1 MANLGVTFL
10 CLATIAWGGMFP
22 AAKIALA
29 SLDPVTITF
38 VRYFAVSLVLI
49 PFVWGRHGAGW
60 NRAGLA
66 GAALGGVIGIAGFNV
81 LMLYGLQHTTP
92 ERAAVVMALLPLVTG
107 ILRWLI
113 GEERLKALDVVCLST
128 ASLGIFLLVSHGD
141 SSEIWRGSSG
151 GGELMV
157 VGGVVCWACYTII
170 TSRVRS
176 LTAMQYTFAATAAG
190 SLCLA
195 PILAMAEIFGW
206 SAALTISS
214 FKAAAWPLAYMITLG
229 GAVAIF
235 AWSKGVRLVG
245 SLNAA
250 LFINLI
256 PITAFVIGIAA
267 GHSIVTTDLLGGS
280 LVILSLIVHNV
291 VSRSS
296 RTFFSNAPKEKL
308 NALR

>member
-1 MANLGVTFL
+1 MNPVGVTFL

-22 AAKIALA
+22 AAKIALT

-38 VRYFAVSLVLI
+38 VRYVAVSLIFV
-49 PFVWGRHGAGW
+49 PFVWFGKRGAGW
-60 NRAGLA
+60 SWAGLA

-113 GEERLKALDVVCLST
+113 GDERLTAMDFGSLSI
-128 ASLGIFLLVSHGD
+128 ASLGVALLVSHGD
-141 SSEIWRGSSG
+141 PPEFWYGPSG

-157 VGGVVCWACYTII
+157 VAGVICWASYTII
-170 TSRVRS
+170 TDRVRS
-176 LTAMQYTFAATAAG
+176 LTAIQYTTIATTTG
-190 SLCLA
+190 SLFLA
-195 PILAMAEIFGW
+195 PILAMSATFGW
-206 SAALTISS
+206 HPAPTVAAVYDV
-214 FKAAAWPLAYMITLG
+214 AWPLAYMITLG
-229 GAVAIF
+229 GAMAIF
-235 AWSKGVRLVG
+235 SWSKGVRLVG

-256 PITAFVIGIAA
+256 PITAFVVGVVA
-267 GHSIVTTDLLGGS
+267 GHSVVSTDLIGGLLVIFS
-280 LVILSLIVHNV
+280 LVAHNV
-291 VSRSS
+291 SR
-296 RTFFSNAPKEKL
+296 RKARVVLPNLKERL